1 MPATSLL
8 PFVAAVVLMW
18 LSPGPALTVL
28 LRTATLRGLSHAVA
42 TTVGLEIGLYFW
54 AIAAAAGAAALVAAS
69 EVAFVVLRVGGA
81 VVLILLGI
89 KAWRSASRAHGREP
103 SLTGQ
108 GGRSKAFGNGLL
120 VQLANPKT
128 ATLLI
133 AFYPQFV
140 PSGRPLLATTAELA
154 LLQVMIES
162 VLYLAVA
169 IAVSRAGDWF
179 RRPAIRRRL
188 EAVSGTVLIGL
199 GIRVA
204 VLSR

>member
-1 MPATSLL
+1 MPATSML

-18 LSPGPALTVL
+18 LSPGPAMTVL
-28 LRTATLRGLSHAVA
+28 LRTATVRGLSHAVA

-69 EVAFVVLRVGGA
+69 EVAFVALRVGGA

-89 KAWRSASRAHGREP
+89 KAWRSASRGYGREP

-108 GGRSKAFGNGLL
+108 GGRAKAFGNGLL

-140 PSGRPLLATTAELA
+140 PSGRPLLTTTAELA

-162 VLYLAVA
+162 ALYLAVA